1 MEFDFSFFEM
11 IPISRIII
19 KLQEEKDTCGYRGWI
34 GVWDVPDEGNFTDV
48 NTGKEVTFTN
58 WRLNFPDGGTL
69 ENCVVQ
75 QVSCSCEL
83 AIICCYYT

>member
-1 MEFDFSFFEM
+1 M
-11 IPISRIII
+11 
-19 KLQEEKDTCGYRGWI
+19 
-34 GVWDVPDEGNFTDV
+34 WDVPDEGNFTDV

-75 QVSCSCEL
+75 QVRMMKK
-83 AIICCYYT
+83 YRFVNFFRVFFY